1 MVEEINGMLQAA
13 TSANE
18 YEKGQR
24 DKIQQPT
31 NLPPLEAII
40 GDLDSGKNEQTADS
54 EDEDLEVGKR
64 GNSSDQN
71 HKQGRQN
78 FWSTFISRYPAT
90 WKYTRS
96 VLGTRNLLY
105 HDFPLIS
112 SGRTSPY
119 SALGSNSKTFRVGIR
134 NVNMDT
140 GGGTSSMQGGDG
152 AGDARKGGKTFQTQ
166 GW

>member
-18 YEKGQR
+18 NEKGQR
-24 DKIQQPT
+24 DKTQQPK
-31 NLPPLEAII
+31 NLPPLEAIME
-40 GDLDSGKNEQTADS
+40 DLNSGKNEQIADGEL
-54 EDEDLEVGKR
+54 EDSGVGKR

-71 HKQGRQN
+71 HRKGRQN

-90 WKYTRS
+90 WQYTRS

-105 HDFPLIS
+105 HDFPLMS
-112 SGRTSPY
+112 NGRTSPY
-119 SALGSNSKTFRVGIR
+119 SGFGRNSKTFRVGIR